1 MAMVHATVS
10 AGASV
15 TLPWDPTFNAM
26 VYVLSGDGTVGEDRR
41 PVTSGQLAVY
51 GPGDS
56 ITFGA
61 SSTPSGRT
69 PDVDLLI
76 LGGRPIG
83 EPVFAYGP
91 FVMNTKDEVAQA
103 FEDFQAG
110 KMGRIP
116 DHYSGF

>member
-1 MAMVHATVS
+1 
-10 AGASV
+10 V
-15 TLPWDPTFNAM
+15 TA
-26 VYVLSGDGTVGEDRR
+26 
-41 PVTSGQLAVY
+41 GQLAVY

-61 SSTPSGRT
+61 TPTPSERT
-69 PDVDLLI
+69 PDLDVLV

-110 KMGRIP
+110 KLGRVP

>member
-1 MAMVHATVS
+1 
-10 AGASV
+10 
-15 TLPWDPTFNAM
+15 
-26 VYVLSGDGTVGEDRR
+26 
-41 PVTSGQLAVY
+41 VTSGQLAVY

-56 ITFGA
+56 VTFGA
-61 SSTPSGRT
+61 SSSPSALTPSL
-69 PDVDLLI
+69 DVLL

-91 FVMNTKDEVAQA
+91 FVMNSKDEVAQA

-110 KMGRIP
+110 RMGRVP